1 WPLRGA
7 TDSQFKNL
15 CHVLWEWDLC
25 GGCKIDQR
33 CVSTQCSWQKRSLK
47 LQPFFRLYQ
56 KITASYMPEM
66 HTTSNYALRTH
77 EDLFEI
83 IQTLKQNLTTPRANL
98 TAAHFARRGYNSQ
111 PYPADQ
117 NRAFDLAVRVMTTV
131 DCSMENQSGSDIL
144 VWGDEKSFQ
153 DLIHSIGSTRY
164 HPILPG
170 DEEQSLDPKEQL
182 SATRLKKDARIK
194 FRGTDDIKNHLRLE
208 GKIVEIFH
216 HTSVLKEHLR
226 LTRNE
231 KEKTSTDNPS
241 RVEIIPRQL
250 ALETLDSL
258 QEVLFPY
265 GDIDSHR
272 CLISLSS
279 SSGIDQD
286 CLMPNSEGSRRS
298 DEKNIRYTYWG
309 PRFRILLDELENP
322 SPRGLQQRWERIS
335 KQRHMMQAAV
345 IGIMVTVLLGLLSL

>member
-1 WPLRGA
+1 WPLKGA
-7 TDSQFKNL
+7 SDCQFKKL
-15 CHVLWEWDLC
+15 CHVLWEWDIC
-25 GGCKIDQR
+25 DGCKIDQSCLSIR
-33 CVSTQCSWQKRSLK
+33 CPWQKRSLK

-83 IQTLKQNLTTPRANL
+83 IQTLKQNPTTPRANL
-98 TAAHFARRGYNSQ
+98 TATHFARRGYNSQ
-111 PYPADQ
+111 PHLADQ
-117 NRAFDLAVRVMTTV
+117 NRAFDLAVRAMTTV
-131 DCSMENQSGSDIL
+131 DCSIENQSGSDVL
-144 VWGDEKSFQ
+144 VWEDDKSFQ
-153 DLIHSIGSTRY
+153 ELVRSIGSTKY
-164 HPILPG
+164 CPVLAD
-170 DEEQSLDPKEQL
+170 DEERSLDPKEQL
-182 SATRLKKDARIK
+182 SAIRLKKGAHIK

-208 GKIVEIFH
+208 GETVEIFH
-216 HTSVLKEHLR
+216 HTSILKEHLR
-226 LTRNE
+226 LTRYE
-231 KEKTSTDNPS
+231 HAKTLTDNPS
-241 RVEIIPRQL
+241 CIEVIPRQL
-250 ALETLDSL
+250 ALETLGSL

-272 CLISLSS
+272 CLKFLSS

-286 CLMPNSEGSRRS
+286 CLIPNSEGSRRS
-298 DEKNIRYTYWG
+298 DEKNVRYTYWG
-309 PRFRILLDELENP
+309 PRMRILLDELENP